1 MKYKTLITGKNTT
14 IIDDFF
20 VQMDDNFEVVSTST
34 RFGDIM
40 RHLKFYNP
48 DLFVYCLSN
57 EARESIS
64 QMVNIKQSLLQSRIP
79 VVILGTKEECDEFE
93 KIAVNVANLT
103 LVKPFTAVSIQEKIV
118 SFMDERQ
125 EYLDALAAEKEKAE
139 LERTAR
145 KFKGRA
151 KSKEELESAFQSIA
165 NKITSLSGKGEK
177 AEKAEGQIPE
187 AAQTQEMEPETV
199 KEVET
204 IKEAETLKETETAA
218 QKEPEAVNGP
228 APRQH
233 ILVVDDDPLM
243 LKMLKEHLHDDYDVA
258 TAVSGKIAL
267 KFLERKT
274 TNLILLDY
282 EMPGET
288 GPEVLEKLRANEAT
302 KDLPVIFLTGVSDRE
317 KIQEALVLR
326 PQSYLL
332 KPIDREKLLESIHKV
347 IG

>member
-103 LVKPFTAVSIQEKIV
+103 LVKPFSAVSIQEKIV

-145 KFKGRA
+145 KFKGRV

-165 NKITSLSGKGEK
+165 NKITSLSGKEEKAEK

-187 AAQTQEMEPETV
+187 AAQTHEMASETVNETETIKETEAAAPKEPETV
-199 KEVET
+199 N
-204 IKEAETLKETETAA
+204 AA
-218 QKEPEAVNGP
+218 P
-228 APRQH
+228 AQRQH

-302 KDLPVIFLTGVSDRE
+302 KDLLIIFLTGVSDRE

>member
-103 LVKPFTAVSIQEKIV
+103 LVKPFSAVSIQEKIV

-145 KFKGRA
+145 KFKGRV

-165 NKITSLSGKGEK
+165 NKITSLSGKEEK

-187 AAQTQEMEPETV
+187 AAQTHEMASETVNETETIKETEAAAPKEPETV
-199 KEVET
+199 N
-204 IKEAETLKETETAA
+204 AA
-218 QKEPEAVNGP
+218 P
-228 APRQH
+228 AQRQH